1 MSFYPFALPFSY
13 LLATFLRRYG
23 DGCMKVH
30 LYSPHSPF
38 NIMVIIVE
46 VDCFRRL
53 DAGMSLPDDDLIA
66 EGMIPAQIHA
76 SRMAQI
82 AEARTAS
89 GFTTSFPNNHMSIQ
103 PEDCSDS
110 EADMYV
116 RRLSTIT
123 ERTEKTEYTEI
134 PARSLRSVSYSGR
147 RNTRAPS
154 STSDSS
160 YGQVIGKPHL
170 NASFCSS
177 CLCLSHY
184 SCKSSFRSDNH
195 TH

>member
-1 MSFYPFALPFSY
+1 
-13 LLATFLRRYG
+13 
-23 DGCMKVH
+23 MKVH

-38 NIMVIIVE
+38 KIIIIIVE

-66 EGMIPAQIHA
+66 KGVIPAQIHA

-89 GFTTSFPNNHMSIQ
+89 GFTTSFPNNHLPSIQ
-103 PEDCSDS
+103 PFEDYDCDS
-110 EADMYV
+110 EADIYV

-134 PARSLRSVSYSGR
+134 PARSLRNVSLSGR

-177 CLCLSHY
+177 CLCRSHI
-184 SCKSSFRSDNH
+184 FL
-195 TH
+195 

>member
-1 MSFYPFALPFSY
+1 
-13 LLATFLRRYG
+13 
-23 DGCMKVH
+23 
-30 LYSPHSPF
+30 
-38 NIMVIIVE
+38 MVIIVE

-53 DAGMSLPDDDLIA
+53 DAGMALPDDDLIA

-76 SRMAQI
+76 SRMVQL
-82 AEARTAS
+82 AEARSAS
-89 GFTTSFPNNHMSIQ
+89 GFGTSFPNNHLPSIQ
-103 PEDCSDS
+103 PFEEYACDS

-134 PARSLRSVSYSGR
+134 PARSSSSVVAYSNH

-160 YGQVIGKPHL
+160 YGQVIGKLHL
-170 NASFCSS
+170 NPSVRSWCS
-177 CLCLSHY
+177 LCL
-184 SCKSSFRSDNH
+184 
-195 TH
+195 